1 MEHRQVPWSNTGFM
15 DGEGLQVKL
24 KTAITAGVQVEGEKS
39 RKEEQNW
46 QIMYHISELFS
57 SETC

>member
-1 MEHRQVPWSNTGFM
+1 M